1 MITEESNGEIFI
13 ADPAIKYIP
22 KLKPKH
28 KKPQADAK
36 DKGLSI
42 PSLAINAGGWDKH
55 KSVENL
61 ETLDLG
67 EWMLSHRP
75 FSLL

>member
-13 ADPAIKYIP
+13 AEPGIKYIP

-42 PSLAINAGGWDKH
+42 PSLAINAGGWEK
-55 KSVENL
+55 K
-61 ETLDLG
+61 
-67 EWMLSHRP
+67 
-75 FSLL
+75 

>member
-42 PSLAINAGGWDKH
+42 PSLAINADGWEK
-55 KSVENL
+55 N
-61 ETLDLG
+61 
-67 EWMLSHRP
+67 
-75 FSLL
+75 